1 VTAATMKRR
10 AVIGAVLAA
19 VAAVWLFT
27 APQYWLFT
35 ATTGLTLAI
44 STLGLLV
51 LVGWAREVSLAQA
64 GLTATAIYLCGF
76 AMRSGAGWHWP
87 YLAAA
92 ALGIGVVVLM
102 SLLVSLSTAKL
113 SGIYI
118 IILTLALQVTIEK
131 TFFSNIKLVQT
142 DPEHTIHRPA
152 LLGVHLTSDRA
163 YFLFALAVLILC
175 MMFLARLR
183 ASRFGRGLMLAG
195 TDRQAAA
202 SVGVSPW
209 RAKIFAFALAGLF
222 AGLAGVVTAPLYPT
236 PPSYISYLSINS
248 LVYLAIPVLAGFRSL
263 AAVAVVAMVFTI
275 VPQALEHLHISP
287 LMLGAIGLLSG
298 TLTGPTGVSGLIL
311 AQVHSRRRSRGG
323 DEAGVDLRDATA
335 SAEDARAED
344 ARQERHARALAVLE
358 EYLPERS
365 DVGDVLVANDV
376 SIAFGGLQALSDVS
390 LTVPTR
396 KLVGLI
402 GPNGAG
408 KSTLFDILNGLR
420 QPDSGSVLLFGQDV
434 SQAPPWDRAAL
445 GLSRTFQS
453 SRVNLD
459 LTVGENLMAGAYLMI
474 PGSVVEAVA
483 GMPRAQTGERRAQE
497 AGRAVAELLDVA
509 ADWDEFVRNL
519 DFGAQRRVEIG
530 RSLLS
535 GPRLLLLDEPA
546 AGLDATEATAL
557 FALIRQLEQDLGL
570 TVLLVEHYVKAVLE
584 NCDLIYVLARG
595 RIIAAGSAD
604 EIAAHPEVR
613 AVYLGEDYQQ
623 REEVRADA

>member
-1 VTAATMKRR
+1 
-10 AVIGAVLAA
+10 
-19 VAAVWLFT
+19 
-27 APQYWLFT
+27 
-35 ATTGLTLAI
+35 
-44 STLGLLV
+44 
-51 LVGWAREVSLAQA
+51 
-64 GLTATAIYLCGF
+64 
-76 AMRSGAGWHWP
+76 
-87 YLAAA
+87 
-92 ALGIGVVVLM
+92 
-102 SLLVSLSTAKL
+102 
-113 SGIYI
+113 
-118 IILTLALQVTIEK
+118 
-131 TFFSNIKLVQT
+131 
-142 DPEHTIHRPA
+142 
-152 LLGVHLTSDRA
+152 
-163 YFLFALAVLILC
+163 
-175 MMFLARLR
+175 
-183 ASRFGRGLMLAG
+183 
-195 TDRQAAA
+195 
-202 SVGVSPW
+202 
-209 RAKIFAFALAGLF
+209 
-222 AGLAGVVTAPLYPT
+222 
-236 PPSYISYLSINS
+236 
-248 LVYLAIPVLAGFRSL
+248 
-263 AAVAVVAMVFTI
+263 
-275 VPQALEHLHISP
+275 
-287 LMLGAIGLLSG
+287 MLGAIGLLCG

-311 AQVHSRRRSRGG
+311 AQVHSRRRTRA
-323 DEAGVDLRDATA
+323 DQAGVDLRDPSTGSEEAV
-335 SAEDARAED
+335 EDAR
-344 ARQERHARALAVLE
+344 RRHARALAVLE

-483 GMPRAQTGERRAQE
+483 GMPRARTGERRAQE

-509 ADWDEFVRNL
+509 PDWDEFVRNL

-546 AGLDATEATAL
+546 AGLDAGEATAL

-595 RIIAAGSAD
+595 RIIAAGTAD
-604 EIAAHPEVR
+604 EITADPEVR